1 MATVD
6 DVAAA
11 LLTRTGPITA
21 MKLQK
26 LVFYCQA

>member
-1 MATVD
+1 MEQESQFSVD

-11 LLTRTGPITA
+11 ILAEHGPMQT

-26 LVFYCQA
+26 LV